1 MFALAHRIVQIPPVE
16 LNDLQLHTSALFPFA
31 RSSGDGKARAV
42 LRVVDEDLEQLIEV
56 GPGRFDKHAP
66 VAANG
71 YRPVATRVGPAL
83 LGHPLHLT

>member
-1 MFALAHRIVQIPPVE
+1 M
-16 LNDLQLHTSALFPFA
+16 
-31 RSSGDGKARAV
+31 